1 MVEKAGTGGSRRGS
15 VAPRVDGS
23 REDIA
28 IIGMGCRLPGGVS
41 SPGELWRLLMDERD
55 AVGPFPDDRGWDV
68 ARSYTARLDEPGHH
82 VQREGGFVEA
92 DRFDA
97 RFFGISAREALAM
110 DPQQRL
116 LLETAWETLER
127 AGIDPSGLKGSAT
140 GVYVG
145 VMESEYGPGLA
156 EGSAVEGHVMTGTTA
171 SVHSGRISYA
181 LGLEGPAVSVD
192 TACSSSLVALHLAVR
207 ALRDGECDL
216 ALAGGATT
224 APTLGMYVE
233 YSRLGALSGDGRCKA
248 FSADAD
254 GFGMSEGVSMLALER
269 LSDARLAG
277 HRVLAV
283 VRGSAI
289 NQDGASDSL
298 SAPSSRAQEKAI
310 RLALADAGLSG
321 DDIDAVEAHGTGT
334 RLGDPTEAR
343 ALSAVYG
350 RTGRPLPLGSLKSN
364 IGHTQAAAGVAGV
377 IKMVLALRNGVLP
390 RTLHVSAAAPYA
402 DRSTGLQVLTR
413 RRDWPEPPADRP
425 LRAGVS
431 AFGISGTNAHVI
443 IEQAPRSPHR
453 DGARLKTTD
462 GPGRRETALVV
473 CARSGPGLAEQASR
487 LAAHIEAD
495 PTVDIAAVAGALVR
509 SRAVWEHRAV
519 VVGAGRAEL
528 VRGLEEVA
536 GQRPA
541 SLAHVGVAAAG
552 DGAGSVWV
560 FPGQGAQWAGMGAE
574 LWDTEPVFAARMAQ
588 CEEALGPWVGW
599 TLSAMVR
606 ERDPDILERADVVQP
621 LSFAVMVSLAAL
633 WRSWGLRPDAVIG
646 HSQGEIAAAC
656 VAGALS
662 LADAARIV
670 AVRSR
675 LIARTLAGRG
685 GMLAVAVG
693 EERAVRDLRERGDDT
708 VEIATVNGPHSVTL
722 AGPPAALG
730 EAAAFYD
737 QQHVRTRKLP
747 VDYASHTRQ
756 VEDLRAEL
764 VGALHGLTPAV
775 TDVAFHSTTDGR
787 RLTGTE
793 LDAEYWFRNLRE
805 RVGFADAVRELA
817 VQGFRTFLE
826 VSSHPVLT
834 ASVQDTLEADG
845 LTGFVIGGSLRR
857 GEGGRL
863 RMLRSAAELFVRGVP
878 VDWTAV
884 LPGAGPSVDLPTTA
898 FQRERFWLAPGEGGP
913 EAVTAAGLEPAAHP
927 LLGASIEDPDTGGL
941 VLTGRISRSTH
952 PWLGDHAVHGVVL
965 LPGTALLELAMQAG
979 DRSGCQ
985 SVEELVLETPLRV
998 PGSTGVRLRVVVGAA
1013 DETGR
1018 RVVTVWSCPEDEE
1031 ASWTRHASGRL
1042 APGPGAAA
1050 HQTPE
1055 GSWPPQDAVRLPVDP
1070 YAELAA
1076 RGYEYGPVFQGV
1088 RALWTRGQEIF
1099 ADVALPDGTEPDGFT
1114 VHPALLDA
1122 ALHAGVL
1129 GGAVS
1134 DGDGTALPFAWSQV
1148 EVHAVGARAVRAR
1161 LAPAEDGGV
1170 RVLLTD
1176 TANAPVL
1183 SARSLTFRTAGPEQ
1197 LDRRA
1202 TGPAEGRGALH
1213 TVRWTALPGAP
1224 AGDQAA
1230 PGSVRVI
1237 SGAADLDGAA
1247 PGNDGD
1253 DRCDWL
1259 VWHARPGTHPAANAP
1274 AEAVRAITGAA
1285 LRLVREFLSD
1295 PRWAT
1300 ARLLV
1305 VTCRA
1310 VAVHEE
1316 ESAEVDPV
1324 AAAVWGLIRSVQNEH
1339 PGRVAIT
1346 DLAGTPDGTADGAV
1360 LRTVTTAAT
1369 LADEWQTAVRAS
1381 AVSVPRVV
1389 PAPAGL
1395 RLPEGPLPWVLG
1407 VAGPGGDVVARPAPE
1422 LLDPLKPGD
1431 VRVEVRAAGVNFRDV
1446 LVTRGM
1452 LAGAS
1457 DLGHEAAGVV
1467 TAVGPA
1473 VRGVAV
1479 GDRVWGVF
1487 PSAIG
1492 SLAVTDAR
1500 NTARIPEG
1508 WTFEKAA
1515 AAPVVFLTALYGLRD
1530 LGRLG
1535 PGERVLVHTAAGGV
1549 GMAAVALARHL
1560 GAEVFA
1566 TASPGKHG
1574 LLRTMGLDDSHIA
1587 GSRDLRFEE
1596 HFRDATGGSGMDVV
1610 LNSLTEEFVD
1620 ASLRLLRPGGRFL
1633 EMGLRDVRDP
1643 AEVTRAHPGVS
1654 YLPFHYYDAGPDRI
1668 SELLGELTALFEQG
1682 ALALPPVRVWDV
1694 RRLPEALRTMA
1705 NGLHVGKNVL
1715 RTPRSLD
1722 PAGTVLITGG
1732 TGQLG
1737 RLTARH
1743 LVAHHG
1749 TRSLLLASRRGE
1761 AADGTAELCAE
1772 LRELGATVRVV
1783 ACDVAERDQIV
1794 KLLEQVPEGA
1804 PLTGVFHASGLLDDG
1819 VVAALD
1825 EQRLER
1831 TLRPKVDAAVHL
1843 DELTREMDLAAFV
1856 SFSSVAGVLGTTGQ
1870 ANYAAAN
1877 AFLDALAVAR
1887 RARGLAGQSLAWG
1900 LWAQTSGM
1908 TGHLGDA
1915 DTSRL
1920 ARWGV
1925 RAMDSRTGLRLLD
1938 EALRRDAAVLIPAA
1952 LHVTARRE
1960 RRPDSLLPPILRG
1973 LTGAARR
1980 TARQAPEADG
1990 VRARLAAL
1998 GPEDGAAE
2006 VRALV
2011 LRQAAAV
2018 LGRSGPEE
2026 VDPHRPFKELGLDS
2040 LMAVELRNALGAA
2053 TGLLLPSTLVF
2064 DHPSAE
2070 RLTEHLLGRMLQDA
2084 GGTAR
2089 ERTPAPDGD
2098 GAAPSP
2104 APLSPASRPPH
2115 DRHGRPSTAG
2125 GSHSAFAGASP
2136 GSAAER
2142 GATARDAGRGSAADM
2157 TGALFWRGLDA
2168 GDFTTSRRLAENVAV
2183 LREKSD
2189 DLAAHAPRSQDVIP
2203 LSEGSGPVPLLMV
2216 PPFVAMSGPHVHVP
2230 LAAGFEGRGPAV
2242 SSLSLSGFTEGDVL
2256 PATASAVTT
2265 ALAQAL
2271 LRHVGDAPF
2280 VLGGYSSGGVLAH
2293 ELATHLQGRG
2303 VRPEA
2308 VVFIDTYPVDDPYL
2322 ARNQEGFHRLM
2333 RRYQTRAMPL
2343 DGTRLSAQS
2352 WYARLFAHWKP
2363 VRLEVPTL
2371 LLGASEPMMTA
2382 DGEDWRV
2389 STHWVHEAVT
2399 VTGDHFSLMEEHAA
2413 DTASAVRLWLGK
2425 VLRR

>member
-1 MVEKAGTGGSRRGS
+1 MAEKAGTVGAQRKSAATQAHG
-15 VAPRVDGS
+15 

-28 IIGMGCRLPGGVS
+28 IIGMGCRLPGGVFG
-41 SPGELWRLLMDERD
+41 PDELWRLLMDERD

-68 ARSYTARLDEPGHH
+68 ARSYAARLDEPGHH
-82 VQREGGFVEA
+82 VQREGGFVAA

-127 AGIDPSGLKGSAT
+127 AGIDPSGLRGSAT
-140 GVYVG
+140 GVYIG

-207 ALRDGECDL
+207 ALRNGECDL

-254 GFGMSEGVSMLALER
+254 GFGMSEGVSMLAVER
-269 LSDARLAG
+269 LSDARRAG

-310 RLALADAGLSG
+310 RLALADAGLTG

-334 RLGDPTEAR
+334 RLGDPTEVR
-343 ALSAVYG
+343 ALAAVYG

-377 IKMVLALRNGVLP
+377 IKMVLALRHGVLP
-390 RTLHVSAAAPYA
+390 RTLHVRAAESHVDWRSA
-402 DRSTGLQVLTR
+402 GLHVLTQR
-413 RRDWPEPPADRP
+413 RNWPEPPVDRP

-443 IEQAPRSPHR
+443 IEQAPPSPHQESGR
-453 DGARLKTTD
+453 SAAD
-462 GPGRRETALVV
+462 GPARRATALVV

-487 LAAHIEAD
+487 LASHIEAD
-495 PTVDIAAVAGALVR
+495 PTVDIAAVAGTLVR
-509 SRAVWEHRAV
+509 SRALWEHRAV
-519 VVGAGRAEL
+519 VVGGSHAEL
-528 VRGLEEVA
+528 VRGLREVA
-536 GQRPA
+536 GQQPA
-541 SLAHVGVAAAG
+541 SLAQVGVAPAG
-552 DGAGSVWV
+552 GVAGSVWV

-588 CEEALGPWVGW
+588 CEEALLHWGGW
-599 TLSAMVR
+599 SLSEMVR
-606 ERDPDILERADVVQP
+606 ERNPEALEQADVIQP

-633 WRSWGLRPDAVIG
+633 WRSWGLRPDAVVG

-662 LADAARIV
+662 LEDAARIV

-693 EERAVRDLRERGDDT
+693 EERAARDLRERGDDV

-722 AGPPAALG
+722 AGPPAALR

-737 QQHVRTRKLP
+737 RLQVRTRTLP

-756 VEDLRAEL
+756 VEDLREEL
-764 VGALHGLTPAV
+764 VDALRGVTPTSA
-775 TDVAFHSTTDGR
+775 DIAFHSTADGR
-787 RLTGTE
+787 QLAGTE
-793 LDAEYWFRNLRE
+793 LDAEYWFRNLRG
-805 RVGFADAVRELA
+805 RVGFADAVRELGA
-817 VQGFRTFLE
+817 QGFRTFLE
-826 VSSHPVLT
+826 ISSHPVLT
-834 ASVQDTLEADG
+834 ASVQDTLEADRVS
-845 LTGFVIGGSLRR
+845 GFVTGGSLRR

-878 VDWTAV
+878 VDWKAV
-884 LPGAGPSVDLPTTA
+884 LPGRASSVELPTTA
-898 FQRERFWLAPGEGGP
+898 FQRERFWLAPGAGGP
-913 EAVTAAGLEPAAHP
+913 GAVTAVGLEPAAHP
-927 LLGASIEDPDTGGL
+927 LLGAAIEDPSTGGL
-941 VLTGRISRSTH
+941 VLTGRISRSSH
-952 PWLGDHAVHGVVL
+952 PWIEDHAVHGVVL
-965 LPGTALLELAMQAG
+965 LPGTALLELAVQAG
-979 DRSGCQ
+979 DRTGCQ
-985 SVEELVLETPLRV
+985 SVEELVLEAPLLV
-998 PGSTGVRLRVVVGAA
+998 PEGTAVRLRVVVGAA

-1018 RVVTVWSCPEDEE
+1018 RAVTLWSCPEDEE
-1031 ASWTRHASGRL
+1031 SAWTRHASGRL
-1042 APGPGAAA
+1042 APSPGTGTQ
-1050 HQTPE
+1050 QTPE
-1055 GSWPPQDAVRLPVDP
+1055 DDWPPRGAVRLPADP
-1070 YAELAA
+1070 YEELAA
-1076 RGYEYGPVFQGV
+1076 RGYEYGPVFRGA
-1088 RALWTRGQEIF
+1088 RAVWSRGQEIF
-1099 ADVALPDGTEPDGFT
+1099 ADVALPDGTEPDAFIL
-1114 VHPALLDA
+1114 HPALLDA
-1122 ALHAGVL
+1122 ALHACVL
-1129 GGAVS
+1129 GGAAP
-1134 DGDGTALPFAWSQV
+1134 DGDGTALPFTWSEV
-1148 EVHAVGARAVRAR
+1148 AVHAVGARAVRAR
-1161 LAPAEDGGV
+1161 LTPAEDGGV
-1170 RVLLTD
+1170 GVLLTD
-1176 TANAPVL
+1176 ATNTPVL
-1183 SARSLTFRTAGPEQ
+1183 SARSLTFRTAGTERLERPAAASA
-1197 LDRRA
+1197 D
-1202 TGPAEGRGALH
+1202 GPGALY
-1213 TVRWTALPGAP
+1213 TVRWTPLPGAP
-1224 AGDQAA
+1224 AGGPAD
-1230 PGSVRVI
+1230 PGAVRVI
-1237 SGAADLDGAA
+1237 SGAADL
-1247 PGNDGD
+1247 GD
-1253 DRCDWL
+1253 ALPRGDADRCDWL
-1259 VWHARPGTHPAANAP
+1259 VWQARSGTRTAAQDPAD
-1274 AEAVRAITGAA
+1274 AVRAVTGAA

-1300 ARLLV
+1300 SRLLV

-1316 ESAEVDPV
+1316 ESAAVDPV

-1346 DLAGTPDGTADGAV
+1346 DVDDWDGAADGGA
-1360 LRTVTTAAT
+1360 LHQVTTAAT
-1369 LADEWQTAVRAS
+1369 QADEWQTAVREP
-1381 AVSVPRVV
+1381 VLSVPRVV
-1389 PAPAGL
+1389 PAPAGV
-1395 RLPEGPLPWVLG
+1395 RLPGAPVPWVLG
-1407 VAGPGGDVVARPAPE
+1407 VAGPGGEVVAQRAPE

-1431 VRVEVRAAGVNFRDV
+1431 VRVAVRAAGVNFRDV

-1452 LAGAS
+1452 LADAT

-1467 TAVGPA
+1467 TAVGPE
-1473 VRGVAV
+1473 VRDVAV

-1487 PSAIG
+1487 PRAIG
-1492 SLAVTDAR
+1492 SVAVTDAR
-1500 NTARIPEG
+1500 NTARIPDG
-1508 WTFEKAA
+1508 WTFEEAA

-1535 PGERVLVHTAAGGV
+1535 PGQRVLVHTAAGGV
-1549 GMAAVALARHL
+1549 GMAAVALAHHL

-1566 TASPGKHG
+1566 TASAGKHAV
-1574 LLRTMGLDDSHIA
+1574 LRTMGLDDTHIA
-1587 GSRDLRFEE
+1587 GSRDLGFEE
-1596 HFRDATGGSGMDVV
+1596 RFREATGGSGMDVI

-1633 EMGLRDVRDP
+1633 EMGQRDVRDP
-1643 AEVTRAHPGVS
+1643 AEVARTHPGVT

-1668 SELLGELTALFEQG
+1668 SVLLRELTVLFDQG

-1694 RRLPEALRTMA
+1694 RRLPETLRTMA
-1705 NGLHVGKNVL
+1705 KGQHVGKNVL
-1715 RTPRSLD
+1715 KMPCSLD
-1722 PAGTVLITGG
+1722 PAGTILITGG

-1743 LVAHHG
+1743 LVADHG
-1749 TRSLLLASRRGE
+1749 ARSVLLASRRGE

-1772 LRELGATVRVV
+1772 LRELGAWVQVV
-1783 ACDVAERDQIV
+1783 ACDVADRDQVV
-1794 KLLEQVPEGA
+1794 KLLAQVPDDA
-1804 PLTGVFHASGLLDDG
+1804 PLTGVFHAAGLLDDG

-1825 EQRLER
+1825 EQRLEQ

-1877 AFLDALAVAR
+1877 AFLDALATAR
-1887 RARGLAGQSLAWG
+1887 QARGLAGQSLAWG
-1900 LWAQTSGM
+1900 LWAQASGM

-1915 DTSRL
+1915 DTARL

-1938 EALRRDAAVLIPAA
+1938 EALLREAAVLIPAVLDA
-1952 LHVTARRE
+1952 AARRE
-1960 RRPDSLLPPILRG
+1960 RRPGDSVPSILRG

-1980 TARQAPEADG
+1980 TARQAPETGAAR
-1990 VRARLAAL
+1990 VRLAAL
-1998 GPEDGAAE
+1998 DPGERAAE
-2006 VRALV
+2006 VRDLV
-2011 LRQAAAV
+2011 LRQAAVV
-2018 LGRSGPEE
+2018 LGRSGPDE
-2026 VDPHRPFKELGLDS
+2026 VAPQRPFKELGLDS

-2053 TGLLLPSTLVF
+2053 TGLVLPSTLVF

-2070 RLTEHLLGRMLQDA
+2070 RLTEHLLGRMLEDPDGDAPERPSAPDGRRTGAPSAPRCPAPRSHSGRPGAVGPSGSAFPDVSRSPRSPRGETA
-2084 GGTAR
+2084 GGT
-2089 ERTPAPDGD
+2089 
-2098 GAAPSP
+2098 
-2104 APLSPASRPPH
+2104 
-2115 DRHGRPSTAG
+2115 
-2125 GSHSAFAGASP
+2125 
-2136 GSAAER
+2136 
-2142 GATARDAGRGSAADM
+2142 GRGSAADM
-2157 TGALFWRGLDA
+2157 TGPLFWRGVDS
-2168 GDFTTSRRLAENVAV
+2168 GDFTTSRQLVENVAL

-2189 DLAAHAPRSQDVIP
+2189 DLAAHSPRTQEVIA
-2203 LSEGSGPVPLLMV
+2203 LSEGSGPVRLFMV
-2216 PPFVAMSGPHVHVP
+2216 PPFVAMSRPQVHVP
-2230 LAAGFEGRGPAV
+2230 FAAGFEGRGPAV
-2242 SSLSLSGFTEGDVL
+2242 SSLSLTGFTEGEVL
-2256 PATASAVTT
+2256 PTTASAVTR

-2271 LRHVGDAPF
+2271 LRHIGEAPF

-2293 ELATHLQGRG
+2293 ELTTHLQTCG

-2308 VVFIDTYPVDDPYL
+2308 VVFIDTYAVDHPYL
-2322 ARNQEGFHRLM
+2322 ARNQEDFHRLM
-2333 RRYQTRAMPL
+2333 RRYQTRTLPL

-2352 WYARLFAHWKP
+2352 WYARLFAQWKP
-2363 VRLEVPTL
+2363 TRLTVPTL
-2371 LLGASEPMMTA
+2371 LLRASEPMIA
-2382 DGEDWRV
+2382 AGGQDWRV
-2389 STHWVHEAVT
+2389 PAHWAQEAVT
-2399 VTGDHFSLMEEHAA
+2399 VKGDHFSLMEEHAA
-2413 DTASAVRLWLGK
+2413 DTAAAVRLWLGN
-2425 VLRR
+2425 VLRQ